1 MNKENGRSM
10 VEMLGVLAI
19 VGVLSAGALAG
30 YSKAMFQH
38 KLNQF
43 TDAHSQLLQ
52 NYMALFPKLEY
63 DTTQT
68 TYHADTIKA
77 MNMIPE
83 GITYYDSTFLQDM
96 FYNKIK
102 PNISKSHVGG
112 ITYHFASTDGGKM
125 LCRQLFIIAREN
137 SRDLY
142 FAYSD
147 NGESA
152 ARGDDKKASSYFYGD
167 SFCNGNNICLSQM
180 TIDDMTDVC
189 EQCDYSECR
198 VFIKWK

>member
-1 MNKENGRSM
+1 MNKDSGRSM

-19 VGVLSAGALAG
+19 IGVLSAGALAG

-43 TDAHSQLLQ
+43 TD
-52 NYMALFPKLEY
+52 

-77 MNMIPE
+77 MNMIPN
-83 GITYYDSTFLQDM
+83 GFIYYDSTFLQDM
-96 FYNKIK
+96 FSNKIK
-102 PNISKSHVGG
+102 PNISKSHEGG

-125 LCRQLFIIAREN
+125 LSRQLFIIEREN

-142 FAYSD
+142 NAPSTPIFPIKNKIKSLPET
-147 NGESA
+147 NFFLVPVTLIF
-152 ARGDDKKASSYFYGD
+152 KAEGTL
-167 SFCNGNNICLSQM
+167 NH
-180 TIDDMTDVC
+180 V
-189 EQCDYSECR
+189 
-198 VFIKWK
+198 